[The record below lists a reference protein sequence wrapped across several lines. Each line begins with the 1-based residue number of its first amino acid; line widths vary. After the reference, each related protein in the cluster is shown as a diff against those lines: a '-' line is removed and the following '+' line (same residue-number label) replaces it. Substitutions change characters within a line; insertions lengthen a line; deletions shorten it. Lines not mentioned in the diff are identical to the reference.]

1 MKDFRDRLGRE
12 LLLMDGAMGT
22 MLQARGLKM
31 GELPGNMN
39 LRAPDVVRGIHAEYL
54 AAGADIVEANTF
66 GVSRLK
72 FGDEAAKVVRAGI
85 RIAREAVA
93 QSGLEAYVAANI
105 GPLGRLLKPVGD
117 LDFEEAVTLFR
128 EIAASCEEADL
139 LLFETF
145 TDVYEL
151 KAALLA
157 AKEVSDLPIV
167 AMMTFD
173 EAGRMLTGA
182 DVTSAVTIAESL
194 GAEAVGFNCGLGP
207 EQMLALLPSLRGV
220 AGVPLSFN
228 PNAGLPVVVEGQT
241 QFRVSPQEF
250 AAAARKLAEGGAAL
264 LGGCCGT
271 TPEHIAAL
279 KKAVAGI
286 APAPAAKTG
295 RTIICSYARAVEFG
309 GAPVLIGERI
319 NPTGKPNLK
328 RALREND
335 MGYVLRE
342 GAKQADAGAD
352 VLDVN
357 VGLPGIDECE
367 MLSRAVAELQ
377 AVLPLPLQIDSANPE
392 AMARAARLYNGRPL
406 LNSVSGKRA
415 SMDAVFPIAQKY
427 GAVLIA
433 LTLDDEGIPE
443 TAAGRVSIAETI
455 LAEAE
460 KYGIGP
466 ERLIFDPLAMSVS
479 TGGGALATLDALS
492 ELSRRGLRTSLGVS
506 NVSFGLPARP
516 RLNAAFF
523 AAALARGLSAGIVN
537 PLDAGLMDAA
547 ACHNVLFGYD
557 ADCSGYIARF
567 ADAEAVP
574 VKPVG
579 TVLTL
584 HEAVLRGL
592 CAEAR
597 AAAVESLKTRP
608 PMDVVEGELV
618 PALNAVGEGFE
629 KKTVFLPQLLMSAEA
644 AGAAFEEVRAR
655 IAASGGETGKGTI
668 VVATVRGDIHDI
680 GKNIV
685 RALLENYGFQ
695 VIDLGKDVPPEAVL
709 EAVEKSGAP
718 LVGLSALMTTTVES
732 MEETI
737 RLLHARTQAKIV
749 VGGAVLTENY
759 ARQIG
764 ADFYARDAMATV
776 RVAEAVFG
784 GAEEN

>member
-1 MKDFRDRLGRE
+1 MKKFRERLGRE

-22 MLQARGLKM
+22 MLQARGLKL

-39 LRAPDVVRGIHAEYL
+39 LRAPEVVRGIHAEYL
-54 AAGADIVEANTF
+54 AAGADIIEANTF

-72 FGDEAAKVVRAGI
+72 FADAAASVVRAGI
-85 RIAREAVA
+85 HIARNAVD
-93 QSGLEAYVAANI
+93 QSGRGAYVAANI

-128 EIAASCEEADL
+128 EIVEASQEADL

-157 AKEVSDLPIV
+157 AKETSDLPIV

-173 EAGRMLTGA
+173 ETGRMLTGA
-182 DVTSAVTIAESL
+182 DVASAATIAESL
-194 GAEAVGFNCGLGP
+194 GAEALGFNCGLGP
-207 EQMLALLPSLRGV
+207 EQMVALLPSLRAV

-241 QFRVSPQEF
+241 QFRVSPEEF
-250 AAAARKLAEGGAAL
+250 AAAARALAEGGAAL

-271 TPEHIAAL
+271 TPRHIAAL
-279 KKAVAGI
+279 KEAVAGVTPL
-286 APAPAAKTG
+286 PAVQTG
-295 RTIICSYARAVEFG
+295 RTIICSYARSVAFG
-309 GAPVLIGERI
+309 NAPVLIGERI

-342 GAKQADAGAD
+342 GAKQFDAGAD

-367 MLSRAVAELQ
+367 LLSRAVVELQ

-415 SMDAVFPIAQKY
+415 SMDAVFPVAQKY

-433 LTLDDEGIPE
+433 LTLDDEGIPDSAE
-443 TAAGRVSIAETI
+443 GRVAIAETI
-455 LAEAE
+455 LAEAA

-479 TGGGALATLDALS
+479 TGGGALATLDALA
-492 ELSRRGLRTSLGVS
+492 ELHRRGLHTSLGVS

-537 PLDAGLMDAA
+537 PMDAGLMDAA
-547 ACHNVLFGYD
+547 ACHNVLFGHD
-557 ADCSGYIARF
+557 RDCAAYIARF
-567 ADAEAVP
+567 ANAEAAP
-574 VKPVG
+574 AG
-579 TVLTL
+579 TAGPDLTL
-584 HEAVLRGL
+584 REAVLRGL
-592 CAEAR
+592 RKEAR
-597 AAAVESLKTRP
+597 AAAAEMLKTHAPMDIVES
-608 PMDVVEGELV
+608 ELM
-618 PALNAVGEGFE
+618 PALNAVGDGFE

-655 IAASGGETGKGTI
+655 IAASGGETGKGTV

-685 RALLENYGFQ
+685 RALLENYGYQ
-695 VIDLGKDVPPEAVL
+695 VIDLGKDVPPEAVV
-709 EAVEKSGAP
+709 EAVETSGAP

-737 RLLHARTQAKIV
+737 RQLRARTSAKIV
-749 VGGAVLTENY
+749 VGGAVLTADY

-776 RVAEAVFG
+776 RVAEAVF
-784 GAEEN
+784 EEAR

>member
-1 MKDFRDRLGRE
+1 MNNFRDRLGRE

-22 MLQARGLKM
+22 MLQARGLSL

-39 LRAPDVVRGIHAEYL
+39 LRAPEVVRSIHAEYL
-54 AAGADIVEANTF
+54 AAGADVVLANTF
-66 GVSRLK
+66 GVSGLK
-72 FGDEAAKVVRAGI
+72 FAGETAKVVRAGI
-85 RIAREAVA
+85 RIAREAVE
-93 QSGLEAYVAANI
+93 SCGREAYVALDV

-117 LDFEEAVTLFR
+117 LDFEKAVALFA
-128 EIAASCEEADL
+128 EIIKAGRDADL

-157 AKEVSDLPIV
+157 AKETSDLPIV
-167 AMMTFD
+167 ATTTFD

-182 DVTSAVTIAESL
+182 DVLSAVTIAESL

-207 EQMLALLPSLRGV
+207 EQMLGLLPDLR
-220 AGVPLSFN
+220 AAASVPIAFK
-228 PNAGLPVVVEGQT
+228 PNAGLPAVVNGQA
-241 QFRVSPQEF
+241 QFRVAPEAF

-271 TPEHIAAL
+271 TPAHIAAL
-279 KKAVAGI
+279 KRAVAGI
-286 APAPAAKTG
+286 IPPPAQPTG
-295 RTIICSYARAVEFG
+295 RTVVCSYARSAEFG
-309 GAPVLIGERI
+309 ASPIVIGERI

-328 RALREND
+328 RALRESD

-357 VGLPGIDECE
+357 VGLPGIDEVE
-367 MLSRAVAELQ
+367 MLPRAVAELQ

-406 LNSVSGKRA
+406 LNSVSGKRS
-415 SMDAVFPIAQKY
+415 SMDAVFPVAQTY

-433 LTLDDEGIPE
+433 LTLDDDGIPD
-443 TAAGRVSIAETI
+443 TAAGRVAIAETI
-455 LAEAE
+455 LAEAA

-466 ERLIFDPLAMSVS
+466 ERLVFDPLAMSVS
-479 TGGGALATLDALS
+479 TGGGAVATLEALR

-506 NVSFGLPARP
+506 NVSFGLPARA

-523 AAALARGLSAGIVN
+523 AAALAHGLSAGIVN
-537 PLDAGLMDAA
+537 PLDAGLMDALV
-547 ACHNVLFGYD
+547 CHRVLFAQD
-557 ADCSGYIARF
+557 ADCSSYIARF
-567 ADAEAVP
+567 AEIEAAP
-574 VKPVG
+574 AKPAAAP
-579 TVLTL
+579 TL
-584 HEAVLRGL
+584 REAVLRGL
-592 CAEAR
+592 REEAR
-597 AAAVESLKTRP
+597 AAAEELLQTRA

-618 PALNAVGEGFE
+618 PALNKVGEGFE

-644 AGAAFEEVRAR
+644 AGAAFEAVRGR
-655 IAASGGETGKGTI
+655 IAAAGGQTGKGT
-668 VVATVRGDIHDI
+668 VVIATVQGDIHDI

-685 RALLENYGFQ
+685 RALLENYGYT
-695 VIDLGKDVPPEAVL
+695 VVDLGKDVPPETVL
-709 EAVEKSGAP
+709 EAVRRSGAP

-732 MEETI
+732 MEKTI
-737 RLLHARTQAKIV
+737 RLLRAQANVKIV
-749 VGGAVLTENY
+749 VGGAVLTEDY
-759 ARQIG
+759 ALRIG

-776 RVAEAVFG
+776 RVAEAVLG
-784 GAEEN
+784 K

>member
-1 MKDFRDRLGRE
+1 MKNFRDRLGRE

-22 MLQARGLKM
+22 MLQSRGLKL

-39 LRAPDVVRGIHAEYL
+39 LRAPEVVRSIHAEYA
-54 AAGADIVEANTF
+54 AAGADIIQANTF

-72 FGDEAAKVVRAGI
+72 FGDETAKVVRAGI
-85 RIAREAVA
+85 RIAREAVDT
-93 QSGLEAYVAANI
+93 SGREAYVAADI

-117 LDFEEAVTLFR
+117 LDFEEAVALFR
-128 EIAASCEEADL
+128 EVIESSREADL

-157 AKEVSDLPIV
+157 AREVSALPIV
-167 AMMTFD
+167 AMTTFD
-173 EAGRMLTGA
+173 ESGRMLTGA
-182 DVTSAVTIAESL
+182 DVLSAVTVAESL
-194 GAEAVGFNCGLGP
+194 GAVAVGFNCGLGP
-207 EQMLALLPSLRGV
+207 EQMLALLPELRAA
-220 AGVPLSFN
+220 AGVPLAFN
-228 PNAGLPVVVEGQT
+228 PNAGLPVVVDGQT
-241 QFRVSPQEF
+241 QFRVPPEDF

-271 TPEHIAAL
+271 TPAHIAAL
-279 KKAVAGI
+279 KEAVAGI
-286 APAPAAKTG
+286 VPPPSKATG
-295 RTIICSYARAVEFG
+295 RTVICSYARAVEFG

-342 GAKQADAGAD
+342 GAKQVDAGAD

-357 VGLPGIDECE
+357 VGLPGIDEKA
-367 MLSRAVAELQ
+367 MLPRAVQELQ
-377 AVLPLPLQIDSANPE
+377 AVLPLPLQIDSADPE

-406 LNSVSGKRA
+406 INSVSGKRA
-415 SMDAVFPIAQKY
+415 SMDAVFPVAQKY

-443 TAAGRVSIAETI
+443 TAAGRVTVAEKI

-460 KYGIGP
+460 TYGIGP

-479 TGGGALATLDALS
+479 TGGGALATLDALL

-506 NVSFGLPARP
+506 NVSFGLPARA

-523 AAALARGLSAGIVN
+523 AEALSRGLSAGIVN

-547 ACHNVLFGYD
+547 ACHRVLFGYD
-557 ADCSGYIARF
+557 ADCANYIARF
-567 ADAEAVP
+567 AETEAAP
-574 VKPVG
+574 TKPT

-584 HEAVLRGL
+584 REAVLRGL
-592 CAEAR
+592 REEAR
-597 AAAVESLKTRP
+597 VAAEELLQARA
-608 PMDVVEGELV
+608 PMDIVEGELV
-618 PALNAVGEGFE
+618 PALNEVGEGFE

-644 AGAAFEEVRAR
+644 AGAAFEAVRGR
-655 IAASGGETGKGTI
+655 IAAAGGQSGKGTV
-668 VVATVRGDIHDI
+668 VVATVQGDIHDI
-680 GKNIV
+680 GKNIA
-685 RALLENYGFQ
+685 RALLENYGYT
-695 VIDLGKDVPPEAVL
+695 VVDLGKDVPPEAVL
-709 EAVEKSGAP
+709 EAVLQSGAP

-732 MEETI
+732 MERTI
-737 RLLHARTQAKIV
+737 RLLREKASVKIV
-749 VGGAVLTENY
+749 VGGAVLTEDY
-759 ARQIG
+759 AMQIG

-776 RVAEAVFG
+776 RAAERVFD
-784 GAEEN
+784 AE